1 MDVCG
6 IELDACLSG
15 RQTKKKLV
23 QLFWLFD
30 LLNDCWIQEIHTTSG
45 CSDSVLVEWA
55 MYWYIVPGTEKKK
68 RVLNHCA
75 VKGENDVFLEVY
87 ALYF

>member
-1 MDVCG
+1 MDVYG
-6 IELDACLSG
+6 VELGECLSG
-15 RQTKKKLV
+15 RQTENCSTVLT
-23 QLFWLFD
+23 FD

-45 CSDSVLVEWA
+45 CSVFWLNTPCFD
-55 MYWYIVPGTEKKK
+55 IVPRTAWEK

-75 VKGENDVFLEVY
+75 VKGKMLMFLNVY